1 MISLRCFLKI
11 TLPRQDECTDRG
23 RSRMTLLGNPDPET
37 WETARTVAFDSVQL
51 HGTEL
56 NYTIHGH

>member
-1 MISLRCFLKI
+1 
-11 TLPRQDECTDRG
+11 
-23 RSRMTLLGNPDPET
+23 MTLLGNPDPET